1 VRGKVEGQ
9 PELMVTVVLEE
20 LVPAE
25 HPIRTVKRIA
35 DEALRR
41 LRPELDAMYAEVGR
55 PSVPPETLLKAQL
68 LMGLYSVRSERLF
81 CERLRYDFLFR
92 WFLDLGGSGSS
103 FDATVFTKNRSRLL
117 DAQAHRA
124 FFGAVVAQASEA
136 ELLSDEHFTVDGT
149 LIEASASLKSF
160 RRKDGG
166 PGGSGT
172 SGRNADVNFRGEK
185 RSNETHA
192 STTDPDAK
200 LYRKGDGKP
209 AQLCFIANALMEHR
223 NGLCVDAEITKATGY
238 GEREAALE
246 MVKRC
251 AKGRRITLAGDK
263 AYDVREFVQKLR
275 ERRVTP
281 HVSQNTNGRS
291 SAIDARTTRHVG
303 YRISQVFRKR
313 VEEIFGWGKSVGGLA
328 RARLRGL
335 ARVTS
340 QVLTILTA
348 YNLIRLARLSAA

>member
-1 VRGKVEGQ
+1 
-9 PELMVTVVLEE
+9 MVTVVIED

-25 HPIRTVKRIA
+25 HPIRAVKRIA

-55 PSVPPETLLKAQL
+55 PSVPPEMLLKAQL

-92 WFLDLGGSGSS
+92 WFLDLGGSGTS
-103 FDATVFTKNRSRLL
+103 FDATTFTKNRARLL
-117 DAQAHRA
+117 DAQAHRL
-124 FFGAVVAQASEA
+124 FFDAVVAQAFEG

-172 SGRNADVNFRGEK
+172 GGRNADVNFRGEK

-200 LYRKGDGKP
+200 LYRKGDGQP
-209 AQLCFIANALMEHR
+209 AQLYFIANALMEHR

-238 GEREAALE
+238 AEREAALE
-246 MVKRC
+246 MVERRPKMR
-251 AKGRRITLAGDK
+251 RRITLAGDK
-263 AYDVREFVQKLR
+263 AYDVREFVRKLR
-275 ERRVTP
+275 ERGVTP
-281 HVSQNTNGRS
+281 HVAQNTNGRR
-291 SAIDARTTRHVG
+291 SAIDARTTRHAG

-328 RARLRGL
+328 RSRLRGL
-335 ARVTS
+335 DRVTS